1 MSQAHR
7 IIYTNTEGNTA
18 VVIPSPEWKGTMQE
32 LQALLQS
39 RGDMPAVDTPEI
51 VPVTDIPADRTFRN
65 AWKRGEQGKKIGVD
79 MLKGQNI
86 AHDKRRAK
94 RELELAPLD
103 KEININVANQTTV
116 QQIEAQRQVI
126 RAKYATMQTAI
137 DAATTPEELLA
148 IIATEGL

>member
-51 VPVTDIPADRTFRN
+51 VPVTDIPSDRTLRN
-65 AWKRGEQGKKIGVD
+65 AWKRGEQGKKIGVN
-79 MLKGQNI
+79 MVKGKEI
-86 AHDKRRAK
+86 THARRRAK
-94 RELELAPLD
+94 REAQLAPLD
-103 KEININVANQTTV
+103 KEININMANQAAV
-116 QQIEAQRQVI
+116 AQIESQRQAIRNANAVI
-126 RAKYATMQTAI
+126 QTNI